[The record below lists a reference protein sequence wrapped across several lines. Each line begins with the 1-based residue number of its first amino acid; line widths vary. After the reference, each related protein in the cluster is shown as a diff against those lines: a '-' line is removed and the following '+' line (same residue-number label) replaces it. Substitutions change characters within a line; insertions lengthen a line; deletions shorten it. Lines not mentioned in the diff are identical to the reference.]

1 MLVYKGRSERNDIK
15 MENVQ
20 EEDLLLVRKA
30 KKGDAQAY
38 GELIK
43 FHKEY
48 LYRTAFSYVKNQDL
62 ALDVLQET
70 TVQGLL
76 AIHSLREPKYFKTWI
91 TRILYNCAMQMYRK
105 SSKVIPY
112 AQDELPKAAEMLVES
127 GISQE
132 EKMDLHDAVSQLDE
146 PYRTLIVLKYFEGLT
161 ISEISKMSSRPEGTI
176 KSDLSKAKKKLR
188 TILREGYIY
197 A

>member
-1 MLVYKGRSERNDIK
+1 
-15 MENVQ
+15 MENIQ
-20 EEDLLLVRKA
+20 GEDLMLARKA
-30 KKGDAQAY
+30 KKGDVQAY
-38 GELIK
+38 GDLIK

-62 ALDVLQET
+62 ALDVLQDT

-76 AIHSLREPKYFKTWI
+76 AIHNLREPQYFKTWI

-112 AQDELPKAAEMLVES
+112 AQDDIQQDAVKQLDS

-132 EKMDLHDAVSQLDE
+132 EKMDLHNAVRQLDE

-161 ISEISKMSSRPEGTI
+161 ISEISKMSSKPEGTI

-188 TILREGYIY
+188 MILKEGYIY

>member
-1 MLVYKGRSERNDIK
+1 
-15 MENVQ
+15 MENILG
-20 EEDLLLVRKA
+20 EDLILARKA
-30 KKGDAQAY
+30 KKGDVQAY
-38 GELIK
+38 GDLIK

-62 ALDVLQET
+62 ALDVLQDT

-76 AIHSLREPKYFKTWI
+76 AIHNLREPQYFKTWI

-112 AQDELPKAAEMLVES
+112 AQDDIPQDAVKQMDS

-132 EKMDLHDAVSQLDE
+132 EKMDLHNAVRQLDE

-161 ISEISKMSSRPEGTI
+161 ISEISKMSSKPEGTI

-188 TILREGYIY
+188 MILKEGYIY

>member
-1 MLVYKGRSERNDIK
+1 
-15 MENVQ
+15 MENMQ
-20 EEDLLLVRKA
+20 AEDLVLVRKA
-30 KKGDAQAY
+30 KKGDSQAY

-62 ALDVLQET
+62 ALDVLQEA

-76 AIHSLREPKYFKTWI
+76 AIHNLREPQYFKTWI

-105 SSKVIPY
+105 SSKIISY
-112 AQDELPKAAEMLVES
+112 AQDEIPAVGNQMDS

-132 EKMDLHDAVSQLDE
+132 EKMDLHDAVRQLDE

-161 ISEISKMSSRPEGTI
+161 ISEISKMSSKPEGTV
-176 KSDLSKAKKKLR
+176 KSELSKAKKKLR
-188 TILREGYIY
+188 TILKEGYIY

>member
-1 MLVYKGRSERNDIK
+1 
-15 MENVQ
+15 MENILG
-20 EEDLLLVRKA
+20 EDLMLARKA
-30 KKGDAQAY
+30 KKGDVQAY
-38 GELIK
+38 GDLIK

-62 ALDVLQET
+62 ALDVLQDT

-76 AIHSLREPKYFKTWI
+76 AIHNLREPQYFKTWI

-112 AQDELPKAAEMLVES
+112 AQDDIPQDAVKQLDS

-132 EKMDLHDAVSQLDE
+132 
-146 PYRTLIVLKYFEGLT
+146 
-161 ISEISKMSSRPEGTI
+161 
-176 KSDLSKAKKKLR
+176 
-188 TILREGYIY
+188 
-197 A
+197 

>member
-1 MLVYKGRSERNDIK
+1 
-15 MENVQ
+15 MENMQ
-20 EEDLLLVRKA
+20 EEDLLLARKA
-30 KKGDAQAY
+30 KKGNVQAY

-48 LYRTAFSYVKNQDL
+48 LYRTAFSYVKNQDM

-76 AIHSLREPKYFKTWI
+76 SIHNLREPQYFKTWI

-105 SSKVIPY
+105 SSRVIPY
-112 AQDELPKAAEMLVES
+112 AQDEIPKAAGKQMQTDS

-132 EKMDLHDAVSQLDE
+132 EKMDLHDAVKQLDE

-161 ISEISKMSSRPEGTI
+161 ISEISTMSSKPEGTV

-188 TILREGYIY
+188 TILKEGYIY